1 MSSQPGAVRVG
12 DDGPVARTWL
22 SIRVEL
28 VEGRGDR
35 FWPRP
40 GRVFAAARRHTFADL
55 AEAIDDAFGRWDRA
69 HLHQFD
75 LSGDRVLTSEHDDD
89 GPEGSEASTKVR
101 LSTLEPGERFS
112 YMFDLGDQWTHL
124 CTVESSRVDPFE
136 ELGFE
141 PTKPLPHWGWGS
153 IPDQYGRDHD
163 EDDGETRPGP
173 DPGWKDLPPLHPHWG
188 ANRRR

>member
-1 MSSQPGAVRVG
+1 M
-12 DDGPVARTWL
+12 ARTWL
-22 SIRVEL
+22 SVRVEL

-75 LSGDRVLTSEHDDD
+75 LAGARMVTTDDEHAPDDSE
-89 GPEGSEASTKVR
+89 PSTKAR
-101 LSTLEPGERFS
+101 LSTLKAGEQFS
-112 YMFDLGDQWTHL
+112 YTFDLGDDWTHL
-124 CTVESSRVDPFE
+124 CTVGTHRVDPVE
-136 ELGFE
+136 EFGVE
-141 PTKPLPHWGWGS
+141 PPQPLPYWGWGS
-153 IPDQYGRDHD
+153 IPDQYGRDF
-163 EDDGETRPGP
+163 DDYDGKRTPGK

-188 ANRRR
+188 PSRRLSLIHI